1 MSERDLFFC
10 SFFYWFLCLLYCR
23 FFAGTRI
30 VLMRIK
36 FGDAI
41 NIKDCHIT
49 ARISGTPQLVGN
61 LSVLQAQEGRH
72 KNFRSPPHCELPR
85 ARFFEEKNISAKDFI
100 LISSRLPRQRCN
112 LSATFPPLV
121 HFMICPCA
129 SFGIH
134 TTCKLHKQVKMHAK
148 QKYITVCTISSRT
161 PNARKLC
168 QRKSGPSRRFHRTGF
183 P

>member
-1 MSERDLFFC
+1 MSESDLFFC
-10 SFFYWFLCLLYCR
+10 NFFIGSFACFTAA

-41 NIKDCHIT
+41 NIKYCHIT

-168 QRKSGPSRRFHRTGF
+168 QRKSGPSRRFHRIGF

>member
-1 MSERDLFFC
+1 MSESDLFFC
-10 SFFYWFLCLLYCR
+10 NFFYWFLCLLYCR

-72 KNFRSPPHCELPR
+72 NNFRSPPHCELPR
-85 ARFFEEKNISAKDFI
+85 ARFFEEKKYFSQRFYINIVPPAQTEMQFI
-100 LISSRLPRQRCN
+100 CHVSSTRTFYDLP
-112 LSATFPPLV
+112 
-121 HFMICPCA
+121 M
-129 SFGIH
+129 
-134 TTCKLHKQVKMHAK
+134 
-148 QKYITVCTISSRT
+148 
-161 PNARKLC
+161 RKLWNSYNL
-168 QRKSGPSRRFHRTGF
+168 QTAQAG
-183 P
+183 